1 MIVVIFTIPYM
12 IILNN
17 VAVIEEKMIKMIKL
31 QDDPLYKKNDE
42 KSKKVLKQK
51 LDDIIHLEKSDW

>member
-1 MIVVIFTIPYM
+1 M

-31 QDDPLYKKNDE
+31 QDDPLYKKNDK

-51 LDDIIHLEKSDW
+51 LDDIIYLEKSGW